1 MELAGFLKGR
11 DRAVRLEVW
20 LGVIRA
26 DWSRDFEVQEEKIKE
41 KYYSMQRL
49 NI

>member
-1 MELAGFLKGR
+1 LELAGFLKGR
-11 DRAVRLEVW
+11 DRAVRLKVW
-20 LGVIRA
+20 LGVIRSN
-26 DWSRDFEVQEEKIKE
+26 WSRDFEVQEEKIKK